1 MVELLNPSTDT
12 KVVKCQLEYLFFR
25 AGFFFLSPINITKH
39 HISLNHLNLLLPL
52 TEKSKRCNVCVSV
65 RNRRSASTSGLR
77 RVGKALA
84 LGIWEEGRPIFTWAL
99 YGQLIWV
106 TCRHLYEKKY
116 LNDEM
121 KKRSDQLFGK

>member
-1 MVELLNPSTDT
+1 MNV
-12 KVVKCQLEYLFFR
+12 
-25 AGFFFLSPINITKH
+25 TKH
-39 HISLNHLNLLLPL
+39 HICLNHLNHLLPL

-84 LGIWEEGRPIFTWAL
+84 LGIWEEGRPIFTWVL
-99 YGQLIWV
+99 YGQLICV
-106 TCRHLYEKKY
+106 TCRRLYEKKY

-121 KKRSDQLFGK
+121 KKRFDQLFGK